1 MKDHHKSIDY
11 TKLSEF
17 TVERALASIFWMDE
31 VGDVNFANEKAQSQY
46 GYTAVEFVEMN
57 IVQINPN
64 FDKRAYA
71 DLWGKSKQE
80 KRVSLESSHR
90 KKDGTEFPVEIFV
103 NHIEFEGKAY
113 NVSFVLDI
121 TERKRKEKLLRSV
134 SETTSNTLGGDF
146 FVALVENISRSLEV
160 QMTLVT
166 ECTDASKSRLRTLA
180 YFKNDKLQENIEY
193 DAKGTPCKFVV
204 QHSESLLIKDS
215 VQKNFENED
224 GVEGYFGVP
233 ILSEAHGCIGHIA
246 IFNDTSLALSEEEIE
261 ILKLFSDRAGV
272 EIERKIANQKLLE
285 AVEEVERLKD
295 RLEAENTY
303 LQEEIKFEHNF
314 NEIITQSERFRSVL
328 SSSEQVAVTDATVL
342 ILGESGTGKELLA
355 RAIHNISKRSS
366 RPLVKVNCA
375 VLPANLIES
384 ELFGHEKGAFTGAI
398 AKKIGRFELA
408 HGGTLFLDEIGEL
421 PLELQSKILR
431 ALQEGEF
438 DRLGSTNTI
447 KVDVRVIA
455 ATNRDLQKEVDEGS
469 FRADLF
475 YRLNVFPVYSI
486 PLRERK
492 EDIPLLT
499 RHFVGRFSAKIG
511 RKIVSIPKRVIN
523 SLQGYHWPGNIREL
537 ENVIERSVI
546 LSNGKIL
553 ELGDWI
559 PRRGTQVFTSDFD
572 TLEEFER
579 KYIVSVLQKTSWRV
593 SGEKGAAKILGMKP
607 TTLESRMKRLRI
619 KRGMAD

>member
-1 MKDHHKSIDY
+1 MRDLGQSIDY

-17 TVERALASIFWMDE
+17 TVERALASVFWMDQA
-31 VGDVNFANEKAQSQY
+31 GDLNFANETALSLY
-46 GYTAVEFVEMN
+46 GYTAEEFVTLN
-57 IVQINPN
+57 ITQINPN
-64 FDKRAYA
+64 FDDKAFA
-71 DLWGKSKQE
+71 DLWGKSKKE
-80 KRVSLESSHR
+80 KRVRLESSHC

-113 NVSFVLDI
+113 NVSFILDI
-121 TERKRKEKLLRSV
+121 TDRKRKERLLKSV

-146 FVALVENISRSLEV
+146 FVALVENITRSLGV

-166 ECTDASKSRLRTLA
+166 ECTDASRSRLRTLA

-193 DAKGTPCKFVV
+193 DTQGTPCKFVV
-204 QHSESLLIKDS
+204 QHAEALLIEDS
-215 VQKNFENED
+215 VQKNFEDED

-233 ILSEAHGCIGHIA
+233 ILSEGNECIGHIA
-246 IFNDTSLALSEEEIE
+246 IFNDTSLTLSDEEIE
-261 ILKLFSDRAGV
+261 ILKLFSDRAAV
-272 EIERKIANQKLLE
+272 EIERKVANQKLVA
-285 AVEEVERLKD
+285 AVEEVESLKD
-295 RLEAENTY
+295 RLEAENIY

-314 NEIITQSERFRSVL
+314 HEIITQSERFRSVL
-328 SSSEQVAVTDATVL
+328 SSSEQVAATDATVL

-408 HGGTLFLDEIGEL
+408 DGGTLFLDEIGEL
-421 PLELQSKILR
+421 PLELQAKILR

-438 DRLGSTNTI
+438 DRLGSTNTT

-455 ATNRDLQKEVDEGS
+455 ATNRDLQKEVDEGN

-475 YRLNVFPVYSI
+475 YRLNVFPIFSM
-486 PLRERK
+486 PLRERR

-499 RHFVGRFSAKIG
+499 KHFVARFSAKIG
-511 RKIVSIPKRVIN
+511 KKVVSIPKRVIN

-546 LSNGKIL
+546 LSNGRTL

-559 PRRGTQVFTSDFD
+559 PKTGSAPFTSDFD

-579 KYIVSVLQKTSWRV
+579 KYIISVLQKTSWRV
-593 SGEKGAAKILGMKP
+593 SGDKGAAKILGMKP

-619 KRGMAD
+619 KRGMSN

>member
-1 MKDHHKSIDY
+1 MKGFEPSIDY

-31 VGDVNFANEKAQSQY
+31 TGQLKFANETAQFLY
-46 GYTAVEFVEMN
+46 GYTAEEFKKLN
-57 IVQINPN
+57 ITRINPN
-64 FDKRAYA
+64 FNADTYA
-71 DLWGKSKQE
+71 ELWERSKIE
-80 KRVSLESSHR
+80 KKVRLESTHLR
-90 KKDGTEFPVEIFV
+90 KDGTEIPVEIFV
-103 NHIEFEGKAY
+103 NHIEFEGEAY
-113 NVSFVLDI
+113 NVSFILDI
-121 TERKRKEKLLRSV
+121 TERKRKERLLRSV

-146 FVALVENISRSLEV
+146 FVALVENICRSLGV
-160 QMTLVT
+160 HMTIVT
-166 ECTDASKSRLRTLA
+166 ECVDASKSRLRTLA
-180 YFKNDKLQENIEY
+180 YFKDNRLQENVEY
-193 DAKGTPCKFVV
+193 DTHGTPCKFVV
-204 QHSESLLIKDS
+204 DNSETWLLETGVHDK
-215 VQKNFENED
+215 FEREK

-233 ILSEAHGCIGHIA
+233 ILSSENDCIGHIA
-246 IFNDTSLALSEEEIE
+246 IFNDTKLELSEEEVE
-261 ILKLFSDRAGV
+261 ILKLFSDRAAV
-272 EIERKIANQKLLE
+272 EIERKIANQKLVE
-285 AVEEVERLKD
+285 AVEEVESLKD

-303 LQEEIKFEHNF
+303 LQEEIKYEHNF
-314 NEIITQSERFRSVL
+314 QEIITQSSKFRSVL
-328 SSSEQVAVTDATVL
+328 SSSEQVATTDATVL

-355 RAIHNISKRSS
+355 RAIHNISKRSN

-408 HGGTLFLDEIGEL
+408 DGGTLFLDEIGEL
-421 PLELQSKILR
+421 PLELQSKLLR

-475 YRLNVFPVYSI
+475 YRLNVFPLYSM

-499 RHFVGRFSAKIG
+499 RHFVNRYSAKIG
-511 RKIVSIPKRVIN
+511 KKVMSIPKRVIN

-546 LSNGKIL
+546 LSSGRAL

-559 PRRGTQVFTSDFD
+559 PRTESQTFSSDFD
-572 TLEEFER
+572 TLHEFER
-579 KYIVSVLQKTSWRV
+579 KYIISVLQKTAWRV
-593 SGEKGAAKILGMKP
+593 SGDKGAAKILGMKP
-607 TTLESRMKRLRI
+607 TTLESRMKRLQI
-619 KRGMAD
+619 KRGVSG

>member
-1 MKDHHKSIDY
+1 MKNHRKSIDY

-31 VGDVNFANEKAQSQY
+31 VGSVSFANEKAQSQY
-46 GYTAVEFVEMN
+46 GYTADEFVEIN
-57 IVQINPN
+57 ITQINPN

-71 DLWGKSKQE
+71 DFWEKSKRE
-80 KRVSLESSHR
+80 KRVRLESSHR

-121 TERKRKEKLLRSV
+121 TERKRKEKLLKSV

-146 FVALVENISRSLEV
+146 FVALVESITRSLGV
-160 QMTLVT
+160 HMTLVT

-193 DAKGTPCKFVV
+193 DAEGTPCKFVV
-204 QHSESLLIKDS
+204 QHSESLLINDS

-233 ILSEAHGCIGHIA
+233 ILSEAHDCIGHIA
-246 IFNDTSLALSEEEIE
+246 IFNETSLILSEEEIE

-272 EIERKIANQKLLE
+272 EIERKIANQKLVE
-285 AVEEVERLKD
+285 AVEEVESLKD

-314 NEIITQSERFRSVL
+314 HEIITQSERFRSVL

-355 RAIHNISKRSS
+355 RAIHNISKRSN

-408 HGGTLFLDEIGEL
+408 DGGTLFLDEIGEL
-421 PLELQSKILR
+421 PLELQAKILR

-499 RHFVGRFSAKIG
+499 KHFVGRFSAKIG
-511 RKIVSIPKRVIN
+511 RNIVSIPKRVIN

-546 LSNGKIL
+546 LSNGRTL

-559 PRRGTQVFTSDFD
+559 PRTGAQAVTSDFD

-593 SGEKGAAKILGMKP
+593 SGGKGAAKILGMKP
-607 TTLESRMKRLRI
+607 TTLESRMKRLHI

>member
-1 MKDHHKSIDY
+1 MRDHNQSIDY

-31 VGDVNFANEKAQSQY
+31 NGSLNFANETAQSQY
-46 GYTAVEFVEMN
+46 GYTADEFVKMN
-57 IVQINPN
+57 ITQINQN
-64 FDKRAYA
+64 FDEGAYA
-71 DLWGKSKQE
+71 NLWKRSKLE
-80 KRVSLESSHR
+80 KRVRLESSHF

-103 NHIEFEGKAY
+103 NHVEFEGKAY

-121 TERKRKEKLLRSV
+121 TDRKRKERLLKSV

-146 FVALVENISRSLEV
+146 FVALVENITRSLGV
-160 QMTLVT
+160 YMTLVT

-180 YFKNDKLQENIEY
+180 YFKDEKLQENIEY
-193 DAKGTPCKFVV
+193 NAEGTPCKFVV
-204 QHSESLLIKDS
+204 QHAESLLIKDN
-215 VQKNFENED
+215 VQSKFQKED
-224 GVEGYFGVP
+224 GIEGYFGVP
-233 ILSEAHGCIGHIA
+233 ILSEENDCIGHIA
-246 IFNDTSLALSEEEIE
+246 IFNDTSLTLSEEEIE
-261 ILKLFSDRAGV
+261 ILKLFSERSAV
-272 EIERKIANQKLLE
+272 EIERKIANQKLVE
-285 AVEEVERLKD
+285 AVKEVESLKD

-314 NEIITQSERFRSVL
+314 HEIITQSERFRSVL
-328 SSSEQVAVTDATVL
+328 SSSEQVATTDATVL
-342 ILGESGTGKELLA
+342 ILGESGTGKELIA
-355 RAIHNISKRSS
+355 RAIHNISRRSN

-408 HGGTLFLDEIGEL
+408 DRGTLFLDEIGEL

-475 YRLNVFPVYSI
+475 YRLNVFPIYSM

-499 RHFVGRFSAKIG
+499 KHFVGRFSAKIG
-511 RKIVSIPKRVIN
+511 RNIVSIPKRVIN
-523 SLQGYHWPGNIREL
+523 SLQGYDWPGNIREL

-546 LSNGKIL
+546 LSNGRVL

-559 PRRGTQVFTSDFD
+559 PRTESQTQTTDFE
-572 TLEEFER
+572 TLESFER
-579 KYIVSVLQKTSWRV
+579 KYIISVLQKTSWRV
-593 SGEKGAAKILGMKP
+593 SGDKGAAKILGMKP

-619 KRGMAD
+619 TRGMSD